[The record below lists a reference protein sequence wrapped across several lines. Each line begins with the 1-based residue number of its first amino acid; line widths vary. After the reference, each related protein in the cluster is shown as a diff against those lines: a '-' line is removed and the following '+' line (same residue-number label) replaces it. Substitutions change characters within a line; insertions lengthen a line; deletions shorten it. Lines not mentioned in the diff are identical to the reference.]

1 MNRQFGR
8 EGKGKRQDKE
18 KDEKRRATD
27 KNNITIASTSLTPNG
42 LYETILATSAISEFA
57 PWIFHQETSDP
68 VDSPM
73 QFATVRA
80 AVKGALTKTASLI
93 SRLATRLAAALIRHP
108 E

>member
-8 EGKGKRQDKE
+8 EGKGKRLEKE

-27 KNNITIASTSLTPNG
+27 KNNITIAFDTNG
-42 LYETILATSAISEFA
+42 LYETILATSAMSELA
-57 PWIFHQETSDP
+57 PWIFHQDTSDP

-93 SRLATRLAAALIRHP
+93 SRLATRLAAAPIGHP